1 MHENTIVN
9 SATGG
14 NVNELQLPAADG
26 GSIHCVSAGTGP
38 TVLLAHGFMLDLSAY
53 APIFDQLV
61 QRGYRVVAFDQRGHA
76 GTREG
81 SAGTGPA
88 AAVSDYHVLLEHF
101 GVDGA
106 TLVGHSMGGFLALLF
121 CMQYP
126 EQMRRLRRLVL
137 LGANA
142 GAVSK
147 GSLSNKVQ
155 MPLIESGLLPRL
167 WRMPRVGRE
176 LMKPLFGHKQ
186 DPEWLELTRNM
197 LIRNDTSRALPLMR
211 AMSSEDYYSKLSEIT
226 VETRVICG
234 ELDRTCPSW
243 HSERLGKELPNA
255 RNRWLPGAGHML
267 GYEAPDAI
275 ISAITEA

>member
-1 MHENTIVN
+1 MLENTVVSN
-9 SATGG
+9 STGG
-14 NVNELQLPAADG
+14 KVNELDLPAADG
-26 GSIHCVSAGTGP
+26 GRIHCISAGTGP
-38 TVLLAHGFMLDLSAY
+38 TVLLAHGFMVDLTSY
-53 APIFDQLV
+53 RPIFDQLV

-76 GTREG
+76 QSREG
-81 SAGTGPA
+81 SAGTSPA
-88 AAVSDYHVLLEHF
+88 AAVSDYHMLLEHF
-101 GVDGA
+101 GVEGA
-106 TLVGHSMGGFLALLF
+106 TIVGHSMGGFLALLY
-121 CMQYP
+121 CLQYP
-126 EQMRRLRRLVL
+126 EEMRRLRRLVL

-147 GSLSNKVQ
+147 GSLSNKIQ

-167 WRMPRVGRE
+167 WRMPRLGRE

-186 DPEWLELTRNM
+186 DPEWLELTRKM
-197 LIRNDTSRALPLMR
+197 LIRNDASRALPLMR
-211 AMSSEDYYSKLSEIT
+211 AMASEDYYSKLGAIT
-226 VETRVICG
+226 VEARVVCG